1 MRGVSACNKVHR
13 PFSPIDAFISVRTS
27 ILGPEAT
34 EVVQCSRS
42 VYSLNGGGDS
52 YTTFTMKECSLG
64 HISELAA
71 FARSKQVGLL
81 SRQTRFLALREVDRT
96 VRGRCGPQGLWVDM
110 TYIKNSRD
118 TNKTVV
124 LVVILLLS
132 ALHLLEPTSSLIW
145 QADQDGLHHLSNPFV
160 SRSRRRGWQA

>member
-64 HISELAA
+64 RYIRTGRL
-71 FARSKQVGLL
+71 RSVEAGRVVVQADTF
-81 SRQTRFLALREVDRT
+81 SRAS
-96 VRGRCGPQGLWVDM
+96 RGRPDSPWALWTTGTMGRHDI
-110 TYIKNSRD
+110 YK
-118 TNKTVV
+118 
-124 LVVILLLS
+124 
-132 ALHLLEPTSSLIW
+132 E
-145 QADQDGLHHLSNPFV
+145 Q
-160 SRSRRRGWQA
+160 